1 MVGWLVV
8 RLYPVWFSCSVAQSV
23 NPLSWVRLPDAVA
36 ESVSG
41 VADGGDGGGGDDGG
55 GADDGGGGD
64 DGGDG
69 GGGVSGVATC
79 KDELVHGKAMS
90 ANEEIEQISLGD
102 LLVG

>member
-1 MVGWLVV
+1 MVV

-36 ESVSG
+36 VAG
-41 VADGGDGGGGDDGG
+41 VADGGDGGGGDDG

-69 GGGVSGVATC
+69 GGGVGGVATC
-79 KDELVHGKAMS
+79 KDELIHGTYSKVHKEG
-90 ANEEIEQISLGD
+90 G
-102 LLVG
+102 

>member
-36 ESVSG
+36 VAG
-41 VADGGDGGGGDDGG
+41 VADGGDGGGGDDG

-69 GGGVSGVATC
+69 GGGVGGVSTC
-79 KDELVHGKAMS
+79 KEELIHGTYSKVHKEG
-90 ANEEIEQISLGD
+90 G
-102 LLVG
+102 